1 MLLQPASVL
10 GACFFSHLVRVR
22 LQRQGVAHQPLDRD
36 RLDLLL
42 PPPHVKAAFRGVDH
56 QHHRLPGQGPLNVI
70 RAAID
75 VLFSQIITKVTI
87 IVSLSVCLSR
97 WRFHLSSDQANYD
110 TMCVNH
116 RVMI

>member
-1 MLLQPASVL
+1 MEDANLSTMLIGSCDQERPY
-10 GACFFSHLVRVR
+10 SHGEVV
-22 LQRQGVAHQPLDRD
+22 PLDA
-36 RLDLLL
+36 
-42 PPPHVKAAFRGVDH
+42 V
-56 QHHRLPGQGPLNVI
+56 
-70 RAAID
+70 

-87 IVSLSVCLSR
+87 IVSLSVCLSE